1 MMNAAYSD
9 TFHGWVV
16 WEIRQIDNRVVY
28 VPISVPYKTQD
39 EAIQVMHTVYD
50 MREKLNLL

>member
-1 MMNAAYSD
+1 MMHAIYSK

-16 WEIRQIDNRVVY
+16 CEVRQIDNRVVY
-28 VPISVPYKTQD
+28 VPISVPYKTSD